1 MAPER
6 LIRTV
11 SLAACMVLSLPL
23 AAAGTASVEVPMRDP
38 WVPPELAKQAR
49 VEAPSTGAQLQAE
62 VDRKL
67 RGRFEAAAGP
77 QGLLTRDAARA
88 AGLGFIE
95 RHFEAIDRRHA
106 GRVSY
111 EDYSRFL
118 RSLAAPGR

>member
-6 LIRTV
+6 SIRTV
-11 SLAACMVLSLPL
+11 FLAAWMALSLPL

-111 EDYSRFL
+111 EDYRQFL
-118 RSLAAPGR
+118 RSRAAPGR